1 MKKIILS
8 LVFITLISITVN
20 SSVFGQGS
28 GIQDIWTDYDR
39 VMQTEGLTRVHNV
52 SNQPYRFRYL
62 QQLDSLSA
70 HPWAEINLPY
80 ELLLDKPDFK
90 IGMNSPEYRTYWRNL
105 KPGGINDGA
114 VWQGRGFTSSVSSG
128 FYLQYRFLSAS
139 IQPILIHNQN
149 RDFELSRY
157 PARDELTEYG
167 SPFYNIDNPQRFG
180 DSSFWTLDPGPSYIK
195 AGVKGFEA
203 GLSNQNRWWGPAN
216 HYPIIMSNNA
226 PGFWHYFAG
235 TEEPKD
241 IYIGDLETTII
252 WGKLMESDY
261 YDNQGYNDERYMT
274 GLNLL
279 YNPGFVDNLTVG
291 FSRVFYRVLPPEG
304 IPVGDLFK
312 TFEALAKV
320 NFSSDSNT
328 GGDDK
333 YSQMLSLHARWVF
346 PESGF
351 EVYGEFAKNDH
362 SWDMRDAIGELEH
375 SRAYMLGFQK
385 TFPITGSDFM
395 SVNAEI
401 VQGEAS
407 KTRNFRTDATYYT
420 HYIVRQGY
428 TQRGQIMGVGY
439 DAGSNSQ
446 ILNSSYYFERGKISG
461 WVRRTVFNNDH
472 LYRSDE
478 MLEQPE
484 NAGIQKF
491 WLHNFEVGGGGSVVY
506 FMNNLETELG
516 FELMREFNEDFLYKN
531 DKTHLAIHFRIRYRL
546 SALK

>member
-1 MKKIILS
+1 MQKSILFLIII
-8 LVFITLISITVN
+8 FLISITDNNLV
-20 SSVFGQGS
+20 SGQGT
-28 GIQDIWTDYDR
+28 GIQDIWSVYNR
-39 VMQTEGLTRVHNV
+39 AMQTEGLTPVQNV
-52 SNQPYRFRYL
+52 SNQPYQFSYL
-62 QQLDSLSA
+62 HQPDSISV
-70 HPWAEINLPY
+70 HPWTEINLPHEPIY
-80 ELLLDKPDFK
+80 NGSQFT
-90 IGMNSPEYRTYWRNL
+90 IGFYSPEYRTYWRNL

-114 VWQGRGFTSSVSSG
+114 IWQGRGFTSSLSTG

-139 IQPILIHNQN
+139 VSPILIYNQN

-157 PARDELTEYG
+157 PARDGLSEYG

-180 DSSFWTLDPGPSYIK
+180 DSTFWTLDPGPSYIK
-195 AGVKGFEA
+195 ANVKGFEA

-216 HYPIIMSNNA
+216 YYPILMSNSA
-226 PGFWHYFAG
+226 PGFWHLFAG
-235 TEEPKD
+235 TDGPMD
-241 IYIGDLETTII
+241 IYIGDLEATII
-252 WGKLMESDY
+252 WGKLMESSY
-261 YDNQGYNDERYMT
+261 YDNEGYNDERYLT

-279 YNPGFVDNLTVG
+279 YNPGFVENLTLG

-304 IPVGDLFK
+304 IPISDLFK

-333 YSQMLSLHARWVF
+333 YSQMLSLHVRWVF

-362 SWDMRDAIGELEH
+362 SWDMRDVIGEPEH

-385 TFPITGSDFM
+385 SFPLAGADFLL
-395 SVNAEI
+395 VNAEI

-428 TQRGQIMGVGY
+428 TQRGQIIGVGY

-446 ILNSSYYFERGKISG
+446 ILNSSYYFEKGKVSG

-472 LYRSDE
+472 LYRSDK

-484 NAGIQKF
+484 NSGIQKF
-491 WLHNFEVGGGGSVVY
+491 WLHNFELGGGASIVY
-506 FMNNLETELG
+506 FFDNLETELG

-531 DKTHLAIHFRIRYRL
+531 DKTHLAINFRIRYKL
-546 SALK
+546 SSLK